1 MVHRPSSSSLW
12 LPSLSYNRSI
22 FLFLF
27 HSLML
32 LRAFGSID
40 HFRTE
45 KSSPE
50 EAEQRKQTQREGGRA
65 PLTTGQTPTD
75 TGGHRTTTMEAV
87 EKALLRALD
96 SSPDGSVANSLAF
109 ASSNGLDHKALCG
122 AIRSLAASELVVSK
136 ELAEQ
141 RWVLTAEAQS
151 YVDQGSSPEVQV
163 FRAVLESMPNGIT
176 LTGLRGKVGPV
187 AAGVGFKQA
196 MQHKWVS
203 LLKQDKPKPQQD
215 ADGEGGKKKKK
226 KEPKEEPLILAQR
239 QEVEDACLNLLR
251 RPDLLSAKDAQ
262 ALKKRKLV
270 AQEKTAYFS
279 VSKGPKFALERKK
292 EATDLTRDMI
302 LGDKPK
308 WRDLGFKK
316 YNFNAMAPVPQ
327 GGHLHPLLKVR
338 AQFRKIFLRMGFEEM
353 PTNRFVESSFWNF
366 DALFQPQQHPARDAH
381 DTFFLTNPR
390 YSSSAAWPQD
400 YLERVRRTHE
410 EGGYGSL
417 GYGYNWKLEEAEKNI
432 LRTHTT
438 AVSSRMLY
446 QLSKK
451 CEEDGGK
458 FTPTRYF
465 SIDRVFRNESVDRT
479 HLAEFHQCEGLVADR
494 DLSLAH
500 LIGTIEQF
508 FRNIGIPD
516 VKFKPAYNPYTE
528 PSMEIFVY
536 HPGLQKW
543 LEIGNSG
550 IFRPEMLRPMGLP
563 EDVKV
568 IAWGLSLERPTM
580 ILYGIDNI
588 RDLFGHKVDLEMMRT
603 NPICRIGLD

>member
-12 LPSLSYNRSI
+12 LPSLSYNRSLS
-22 FLFLF
+22 LFLF

-45 KSSPE
+45 KSSPEE

-151 YVDQGSSPEVQV
+151 YVDQGSSPEVPV

-270 AQEKTAYFS
+270 AQEKTACFS
-279 VSKGPKFALERKK
+279 VSRRK
-292 EATDLTRDMI
+292 
-302 LGDKPK
+302 P
-308 WRDLGFKK
+308 
-316 YNFNAMAPVPQ
+316 
-327 GGHLHPLLKVR
+327 
-338 AQFRKIFLRMGFEEM
+338 
-353 PTNRFVESSFWNF
+353 PT
-366 DALFQPQQHPARDAH
+366 
-381 DTFFLTNPR
+381 
-390 YSSSAAWPQD
+390 
-400 YLERVRRTHE
+400 
-410 EGGYGSL
+410 
-417 GYGYNWKLEEAEKNI
+417 
-432 LRTHTT
+432 
-438 AVSSRMLY
+438 
-446 QLSKK
+446 
-451 CEEDGGK
+451 
-458 FTPTRYF
+458 
-465 SIDRVFRNESVDRT
+465 
-479 HLAEFHQCEGLVADR
+479 
-494 DLSLAH
+494 
-500 LIGTIEQF
+500 
-508 FRNIGIPD
+508 
-516 VKFKPAYNPYTE
+516 
-528 PSMEIFVY
+528 
-536 HPGLQKW
+536 
-543 LEIGNSG
+543 
-550 IFRPEMLRPMGLP
+550 
-563 EDVKV
+563 
-568 IAWGLSLERPTM
+568 
-580 ILYGIDNI
+580 
-588 RDLFGHKVDLEMMRT
+588 
-603 NPICRIGLD
+603 